1 MPTSPRSGAHETR
14 SDGDSARLR
23 TQQLDLPL
31 LGRFDLSQSIGFGF
45 GQRSIGDDDVMR
57 MAFCLDGLQQ
67 QVAVGVRQVA
77 ADTLQLEVVGDDDID
92 LDLDA
97 VRRQVARVLSVDVD
111 ARPYDDLGGRDAYV
125 GRVQAA
131 RPGLRPPLFYSAY
144 EALLWSLLSA
154 RQPFAQMLALRERL
168 SRELGRV
175 FTVAGQE
182 VVAAPLPAQLAELGD
197 LAGLRVGKADRLR
210 ALAGVAATG
219 QLDTETLRGQEIA
232 EAGQLL
238 QGLAGIGP
246 FYAELVVIRA
256 LGHTDVLTTHEPMV
270 RDLAGQLTDAGRS
283 LSDQEFADLA
293 ESWRP
298 WRTWVLVATRASAD
312 QLGLTSR
319 RGQRR

>member
-1 MPTSPRSGAHETR
+1 MPTSPRSGAHDTR
-14 SDGDSARLR
+14 SDGNSGRARPR
-23 TQQLDLPL
+23 QLDLPL
-31 LGRFDLSQSIGFGF
+31 LGRFDLAQSIGFGF
-45 GQRSIGDDDVMR
+45 GQRSIGDDEVMR

-67 QVAVGVRQVA
+67 QVAVAVRQVA
-77 ADTLQLEVVGDDDID
+77 ADTLQLEVVGDDDV
-92 LDLDA
+92 DLDA

-111 ARPYDDLGGRDAYV
+111 ARPYDDLGGRDAFV
-125 GRVQAA
+125 GQVQAA

-175 FTVAGQE
+175 FTVAGHE
-182 VVAAPLPAQLAELGD
+182 VVAAPVPAQLAELGD
-197 LAGLRVGKADRLR
+197 LAGLRAGKADRLR

-219 QLDTETLRGQEIA
+219 QLDTEALRGQETA

-246 FYAELVVIRA
+246 FYAELVVVRA

-270 RDLAGQLTDAGRS
+270 RDLTGQLTGAGRP

-319 RGQRR
+319 RAPRR